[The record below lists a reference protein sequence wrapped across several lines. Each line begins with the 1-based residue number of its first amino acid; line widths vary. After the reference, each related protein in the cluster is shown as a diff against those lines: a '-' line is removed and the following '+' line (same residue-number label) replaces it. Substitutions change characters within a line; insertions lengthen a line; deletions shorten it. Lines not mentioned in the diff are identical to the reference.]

1 MISLGYPDTRSKKF
15 EAMPLAATAVP
26 RVSESV
32 AQQADQFR
40 EAFLHAAPF
49 KHGVIE
55 GFFEPAFAERLLAEF
70 PSFDPKLALNEMG
83 QLGGKAV
90 NTKIREISPAY
101 QELYEMI
108 GSKPFLDLMSRLSG
122 IPDLI
127 MDPKLYGGG
136 THDNRHGQELD
147 AHVDFNYDEAQNLH
161 RRLNI
166 IVYMNKEWKT
176 EWGGAIEIH
185 SNPWE
190 PDENRI
196 RAFDPLFNRCVM
208 FETNEYSWHGFPK
221 IKLPEDKRHLSRKSI
236 SIYLYTKDRPAQEIA
251 PMHGTF
257 YVQRPLPGHIQE
269 GHTLTSGDVT
279 EIKTLL
285 KRRDDWLR
293 MYQKMELDK
302 NRAIADLQSYVR
314 VPLTG
319 YVLQTGSA
327 AGVFADGWVSSHAE
341 FDIQPLT
348 QVSGVLLRG
357 WRPDNAPPGRI
368 RLTVGAA
375 SAEAPMGAGS
385 FEITLKLPHP
395 AEATFRLKIVA
406 EAASRTVDA
415 ALDSRDLVFLVAEV
429 RAKHPLAQTLTKM
442 LG

>member
-1 MISLGYPDTRSKKF
+1 
-15 EAMPLAATAVP
+15 MPPADVAVP
-26 RVSESV
+26 RISDAVVEH
-32 AQQADQFR
+32 ADAFR
-40 EAFLHAAPF
+40 ETFLHAAPF
-49 KHGVIE
+49 RHGMIE
-55 GFFEPAFAERLLAEF
+55 GFFEPSFAERLLAEF
-70 PSFDPKLALNEMG
+70 PTFDPRLAINEMG
-83 QLGGKAV
+83 ELGGKAV

-101 QELYEMI
+101 QELYELI

-185 SNPWE
+185 SDPWDHE
-190 PDENRI
+190 GNRI
-196 RAFDPLFNRCVM
+196 HAFDPMFNRCVM

-221 IKLPEDKRHLSRKSI
+221 INLPEDKRHLSRKSI
-236 SIYLYTKDRPAQEIA
+236 SIYLYTKDRPATEIA
-251 PMHGTF
+251 PMHATF
-257 YVQRPLPGHIQE
+257 YVQRPLPDSIHE
-269 GHTLTSGDVT
+269 GHRLSDVDIA
-279 EIKTLL
+279 ELKDLL

-293 MYQKMELDK
+293 MYQKMELEKNRELADK
-302 NRAIADLQSYVR
+302 NRAISDLMSYVR

-341 FDIQPLT
+341 FEIHPLT

-357 WRPDNAPPGRI
+357 WRPDKAPSGRI
-368 RLTVGAA
+368 RLSTGTA
-375 SAEAPMGAGS
+375 SVEAPIGAGG
-385 FEITLKLPHP
+385 FEITLKLPQP
-395 AEATFRLKIVA
+395 AESTFRLKIDA
-406 EAASRTVDA
+406 EVTGHTVDPSV
-415 ALDSRDLVFLVAEV
+415 DSRDLVFLVTEI
-429 RAKHPLAQTLTKM
+429 RAKHPLVQTLTKM

>member
-1 MISLGYPDTRSKKF
+1 
-15 EAMPLAATAVP
+15 MPPVETTVP
-26 RVSESV
+26 RISESV
-32 AQQADQFR
+32 VQQADEFR
-40 EAFLHAAPF
+40 QAFLHATPF
-49 KHGVIE
+49 KHGMIE

-70 PSFDPKLALNEMG
+70 PSFDPKLAMNEMG

-101 QELYEMI
+101 HELYEMI
-108 GSKPFLDLMSRLSG
+108 GSQAFLDLMSRLSG

-147 AHVDFNYDEAQNLH
+147 AHVDFNYDEARNLH
-161 RRLNI
+161 RRLNVI
-166 IVYMNKEWKT
+166 IYMNKEWKT

-185 SNPWE
+185 SNPWDPE
-190 PDENRI
+190 GNRI
-196 RAFDPLFNRCVM
+196 HAFDPLFNRCVM

-221 IKLPEDKRHLSRKSI
+221 IELPEEKRHLTRKSI

-257 YVQRPLPGHIQE
+257 YVQRPLPEHIKD
-269 GHTLTSGDVT
+269 GHTLTGTDVA
-279 EIKTLL
+279 EIKNLL
-285 KRRDDWLR
+285 KRRDDWLQ
-293 MYQKMELDK
+293 MYQKMELEKNRELTGK
-302 NRAIADLQSYVR
+302 NRAIADLMSYVR

-348 QVSGVLLRG
+348 QVSGILLRG
-357 WRPDNAPPGRI
+357 WRPDNAPAGRI
-368 RLTVGAA
+368 RLTVG
-375 SAEAPMGAGS
+375 STSTEAPMGAGS
-385 FEITLKLPHP
+385 FEVTLKLAQP
-395 AEATFRLKIVA
+395 AETAFRLKIDA
-406 EAASRTVDA
+406 ECPGRTVD
-415 ALDSRDLVFLVAEV
+415 LSVDSRDLVFLVSEI
-429 RAKHPLAQTLTKM
+429 RAKHPLVQTLTKM